1 MSGGICKFCGNLSV
15 YLFKGGLCY
24 ECSESDVRVPVSA
37 TPADRRSPELAA
49 FDAANARA
57 YGAQRRAELFNEKN
71 AAHGFS
77 AAAGGRRLGLVHSST
92 SDTRRVSLT
101 LDPNHIRGLRLKKSL
116 ITGARLH
123 DQEAKQG
130 SFRGAWYMLTTTY
143 RNGSDAGP
151 RDISETLK
159 RIRGFFNRA
168 VRLRYRGYRPRF
180 RYLWCGELTK
190 AGVPHY
196 HVLIYIP
203 RGIFLPKADRA
214 GWWPHGHT
222 KIEKARNA
230 VGYLAKYASKFSPDM
245 LASFP
250 KGFRTHA
257 IGGLN
262 TESKRELR
270 WWKAPKAAR
279 DALGV
284 LADIRKALGGY
295 VDKLT
300 GDFWPSPWKVIT
312 DRGRIIV
319 WKLEIPA

>member
-1 MSGGICKFCGNLSV
+1 M
-15 YLFKGGLCY
+15 
-24 ECSESDVRVPVSA
+24 
-37 TPADRRSPELAA
+37 
-49 FDAANARA
+49 ARA
-57 YGAQRRAELFNEKN
+57 RGASRRAELFNEKS
-71 AAHGFS
+71 AGHGFS

-101 LDPNHIRGLRLKKSL
+101 LDPNHIRALRLKKSV

-180 RYLWCGELTK
+180 RYLWVGELTK

-196 HVLIYIP
+196 HVLIWIP
-203 RGIFLPKADRA
+203 RGIFIPKADRA

-230 VGYLAKYASKFSPDM
+230 VGYLAKYASKFVPDM
-245 LASFP
+245 AAAFP

-257 IGGLN
+257 VGGLD

-279 DALGV
+279 DVLGAM
-284 LADIRKALGGY
+284 ADIRKALGGY
-295 VDKLT
+295 MDKIT
-300 GDFWPSPWKVIT
+300 GEFWPSPWKVVS

>member
-1 MSGGICKFCGNLSV
+1 MSGHCSFCDAPTA
-15 YLFKGGLCY
+15 YFFAGGLCVA
-24 ECSESDVRVPVSA
+24 CTSKNARIKLAAGPSQP
-37 TPADRRSPELAA
+37 SPEVVA
-49 FDAANARA
+49 FDASMGLVHAAARRTEMA
-57 YGAQRRAELFNEKN
+57 TAKVQQ
-71 AAHGFS
+71 HGFS

-101 LDPNHIRGLRLKKSL
+101 LDPNHIRALRLKKSV

-180 RYLWCGELTK
+180 RYLWVGELTK

-196 HVLIYIP
+196 HVLIWIP
-203 RGIFLPKADRA
+203 RGIFIPKADRA

-230 VGYLAKYASKFSPDM
+230 VGYLAKYASKFVPDM
-245 LASFP
+245 AAAFP

-257 IGGLN
+257 VGGLDN
-262 TESKRELR
+262 ESKRELR
-270 WWKAPKAAR
+270 WWKAPKSAR
-279 DALGV
+279 DVLGA

-295 VDKLT
+295 VDKIT
-300 GDFWPSPWKVIT
+300 GEFWPSPWKVIS

-319 WKLEIPA
+319 WKMEIPA